1 MTTLTQQR
9 IVVTGGARGL
19 GEAMAVALAQAGAV
33 VVVADIDPVALAAM
47 LDRHPGERAQLQTEV
62 LNITDEDAVAA
73 FAERQF
79 TEHGGVDA
87 VFANAGIVLVRP
99 SAELRNTDLQRVFDI
114 NVLGTFA
121 TAREFGVRML
131 ARGHG
136 KIIIT
141 ASQAGTSGAAE
152 WTAYCASK
160 AAAISITQ
168 SLASEWGPTLTVNA
182 IAPGAVR
189 TNINAHVM
197 TEQSVDAIVA
207 GTPAGR
213 LAEPE
218 DFGPLAV
225 FLAGPGADMMSGAVV
240 VMDGGAR

>member
-1 MTTLTQQR
+1 MPTLTGQR
-9 IVVTGGARGL
+9 ILVTGGARGL
-19 GEAMAVALAQAGAV
+19 GEAMAVALAQAGARV
-33 VVVADIDPVALAAM
+33 IVADIDPTALADT
-47 LDRHPGERAQLQTEV
+47 LDRHPEERPLLQTAV
-62 LNITDEDAVAA
+62 LDITDEDAVAA
-73 FAERQF
+73 FAEAQF
-79 TEHGGVDA
+79 TEHGGVDV

-99 SAELRNTDLQRVFDI
+99 SAELCNADLQRVFDI

-121 TAREFGVRML
+121 TAREFGTRML
-131 ARGHG
+131 AQGHG

-168 SLASEWGPTLTVNA
+168 SLASEWGPALTVNA

-197 TEQSVDAIVA
+197 NEEAAAAIVA

-213 LAEPE
+213 LAKPE

-225 FLAGPGADMMSGAVV
+225 FLAGPGADMISGAVIA
-240 VMDGGAR
+240 MDGGAR

>member
-1 MTTLTQQR
+1 MTALASQR

-33 VVVADIDPVALAAM
+33 VVVADIDPAALAAM
-47 LDRHPGERAQLQTEV
+47 LDRHPAERSQLQTEV
-62 LNITDEDAVAA
+62 LNITDEDAVVA

-79 TEHGGVDA
+79 TEHGGVDV

-99 SAELRNTDLQRVFDI
+99 SAELRNADLQRVFDI

-136 KIIIT
+136 KIVIT
-141 ASQAGTSGAAE
+141 ASQAGNNGAAE

-160 AAAISITQ
+160 AAVISITQ
-168 SLASEWGPTLTVNA
+168 SLASEWGPALTVNA

-197 TEQSVDAIVA
+197 TDEAAEAIVA

-240 VMDGGAR
+240 AMDGGAR